1 LSLANKEKF
10 AKRDDYGNFD
20 SNLFFLEQTGL
31 LANDKKILEI
41 GCGTC
46 RLLNYFLQ
54 KSYDIRGVDVNRE
67 YLAQGRKLYGSLPVE
82 QVESER
88 LPFADNS
95 FDLVFGFDVFE
106 HIDDTAGHLKE
117 VSRVL
122 KDNGHYLLQTPNKWT
137 NVIFESIR
145 WKSFTSWRNDHCAL
159 HSFFEVQ
166 KRFAEHGFEVEFY
179 DIPIVT
185 DFFRDKV
192 RSYMGSAGLLFLKIF
207 NIDKFP
213 YCLRTNFYLSAAK
226 K

>member
-1 LSLANKEKF
+1 MSLANKEKF

-31 LANDKKILEI
+31 LADDKKILEI

-67 YLAQGRKLYGSLPVE
+67 YLAQGRKLCGSLPVE

-106 HIDDTAGHLKE
+106 HIDDTPGISE
-117 VSRVL
+117 
-122 KDNGHYLLQTPNKWT
+122 
-137 NVIFESIR
+137 
-145 WKSFTSWRNDHCAL
+145 
-159 HSFFEVQ
+159 
-166 KRFAEHGFEVEFY
+166 
-179 DIPIVT
+179 
-185 DFFRDKV
+185 
-192 RSYMGSAGLLFLKIF
+192 
-207 NIDKFP
+207 KFP
-213 YCLRTNFYLSAAK
+213 GF
-226 K
+226 